1 MSNFILSKIYNLQ
14 FTVRCKII
22 NFLADDRC
30 KLTLDDSNMV
40 HEIITVRDSER
51 ITITVRVRQI
61 RFSYNGFKGVRLTSI
76 WVIEGQNSFY

>member
-1 MSNFILSKIYNLQ
+1 M
-14 FTVRCKII
+14 

-30 KLTLDDSNMV
+30 KLTLDDSNIV

-51 ITITVRVRQI
+51 ITITGRVRQI

-76 WVIEGQNSFY
+76 